1 MGTPLSTDGSSPAA
15 DDDKQSDPPGE
26 TGNFWRFAASG
37 VFFQGGVASVEA
49 NTIVSALVQ
58 GLTGSSLAV
67 GIAAA
72 ITRYGWLFPQI
83 IVSYLA
89 QRRKRRMPYYK
100 FGAFGRAACLAAI
113 AMLLWFGA
121 NLPGIII
128 IAAFFVLWTLYGFV
142 SGIVGVPYND
152 IVARSVPSSR
162 RSRLLAL
169 RFFGGGIL
177 ALIVAGAAHEL
188 LRRYAFFFQAMPPH
202 SLSVR

>member
-83 IVSYLA
+83 IVAYLA
-89 QRRKRRMPYYK
+89 RRRDRRMPYYK

-121 NLPGIII
+121 NLPGDHHHSGV
-128 IAAFFVLWTLYGFV
+128 FRPLDPLWVRQRYC
-142 SGIVGVPYND
+142 
-152 IVARSVPSSR
+152 R
-162 RSRLLAL
+162 RSLQRYRRPVRTVVVPQPAIGSTIF
-169 RFFGGGIL
+169 RRRHP
-177 ALIVAGAAHEL
+177 GAHRC
-188 LRRYAFFFQAMPPH
+188 RRCA
-202 SLSVR
+202 